1 MNLQN
6 LFLLFKVHAA
16 SIFNGIGCTFWGERS
31 MLFFFSFHDLTQEA
45 EGGGN
50 GGIICGTCDSISQE
64 KLKSSPREMPVN
76 CKGR

>member
-1 MNLQN
+1 
-6 LFLLFKVHAA
+6 
-16 SIFNGIGCTFWGERS
+16 